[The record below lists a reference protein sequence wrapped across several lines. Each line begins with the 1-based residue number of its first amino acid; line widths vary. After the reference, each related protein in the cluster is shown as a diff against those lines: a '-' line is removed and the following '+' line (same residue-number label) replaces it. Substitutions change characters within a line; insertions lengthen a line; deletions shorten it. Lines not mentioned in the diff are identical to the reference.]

1 LATKSDSA
9 GKQIRAYFAARPPE
23 VRKHLARIRE
33 SILSAAPDAVEAFSY
48 GIPGTRLDGKV
59 LMWYA
64 AWKNHTSMYPLTG
77 NIRREHADAIA
88 GYVTSKGTIRF
99 PLTKLP
105 PATLVKRLVK
115 ARVAEIRGA
124 APARKK

>member
-1 LATKSDSA
+1 MATKSDSA

-33 SILSAAPDAVEAFSY
+33 SILSAAPDAVEVFSY

-59 LMWYA
+59 LAWYA
-64 AWKNHTSMYPLTG
+64 AWTHHTSMYPLTAG
-77 NIRREHADAIA
+77 MRRENAEAIA
-88 GYVTSKGTIRF
+88 GYKSAKGTIQF

-124 APARKK
+124 VPARKK